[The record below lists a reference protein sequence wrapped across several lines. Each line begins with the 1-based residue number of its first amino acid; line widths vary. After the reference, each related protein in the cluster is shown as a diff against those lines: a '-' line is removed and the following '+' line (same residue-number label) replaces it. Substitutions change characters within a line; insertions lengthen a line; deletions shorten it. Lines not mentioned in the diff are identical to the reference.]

1 MGALKHHGKSIYS
14 GFIPNKPFI
23 SSGITDLLSVVVS
36 TEDFTMNRPDIA
48 PALTEITVLGRT
60 QTNGG
65 ERHLCHIMTDTLV
78 TQTQGALNPGR
89 WPGKSSQRK

>member
-65 ERHLCHIMTDTLV
+65 GKAFMPHHDRH
-78 TQTQGALNPGR
+78 PGNT
-89 WPGKSSQRK
+89 SSGCP